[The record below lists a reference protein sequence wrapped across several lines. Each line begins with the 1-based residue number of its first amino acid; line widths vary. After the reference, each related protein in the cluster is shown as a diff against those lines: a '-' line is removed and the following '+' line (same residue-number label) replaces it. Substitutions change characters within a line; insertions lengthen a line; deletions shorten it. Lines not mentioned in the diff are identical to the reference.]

1 MKTRNNHPFYIIFMV
16 VIIVLVKTGDA
27 QQSKISFNSAYNM
40 LNTGNKYGG
49 ASAAL
54 DRSSLISANFTNYTK
69 SAKVGYGIPMEI
81 ALEYAVVK
89 ANLSSEIAS
98 NPDNYFSSP
107 DDVQQAFSNLA
118 YGDFVKIS
126 DYNQVNVKLNFRF
139 NPPFLKIYGSVEEEY
154 TQNSYASPYDPRVYK
169 MPSTPVRGTKI
180 LVIKK

>member
-1 MKTRNNHPFYIIFMV
+1 MKTLTNYRFNIFLLIGTVIFV
-16 VIIVLVKTGDA
+16 VHGEA
-27 QQSKISFNSAYNM
+27 QISKMSFNSAFNL
-40 LNTGNKYGG
+40 LNSGTKDDGSSVSL
-49 ASAAL
+49 AS
-54 DRSSLISANFTNYTK
+54 SSKVSVNFTNYTK
-69 SAKVGYGIPMEI
+69 GVKVGYGIPMEI

-98 NPDNYFSSP
+98 DPDNYYNSP

-139 NPPFLKIYGSVEEEY
+139 NPPLLLIYGNLEEEY
-154 TQNSYASPYDPRVYK
+154 TDNSYSSPYDPRVYK

>member
-1 MKTRNNHPFYIIFMV
+1 MKNKISHPFCVLFLVITLFFME
-16 VIIVLVKTGDA
+16 TGQA
-27 QQSKISFNSAYNM
+27 QQSMVSFNSAYNM

-49 ASAAL
+49 AYNSTV
-54 DRSSLISANFTNYTK
+54 SSSHASINLVNYSK
-69 SAKVGYGIPMEI
+69 AVKVGYGIPMEI

-98 NPDNYFSSP
+98 NPDNYFNSP

-126 DYNQVNVKLNFRF
+126 DYSQVNVKLNFRF
-139 NPPFLKIYGSVEEEY
+139 NPPVLKIYGNVEEEY
-154 TQNSYASPYDPRVYK
+154 TENSYASPYDPRVYK